1 VVCAWGWLK
10 VSVSWVGFVIPGRF
24 IKLAIH
30 GVCVALVWREFSVG
44 AICCL
49 RLVCGLARSPLS
61 FKVGSNSMVLGLL
74 QDLLRLG

>member
-1 VVCAWGWLK
+1 MCLGLAKGIGIVGW
-10 VSVSWVGFVIPGRF
+10 VRYSRSVY
-24 IKLAIH
+24 KLVIH

-61 FKVGSNSMVLGLL
+61 F
-74 QDLLRLG
+74 RLVRIAWC

>member
-1 VVCAWGWLK
+1 MVCAWGWLK

-24 IKLAIH
+24 IKLVIH

-61 FKVGSNSMVLGLL
+61 F
-74 QDLLRLG
+74 RLVRIAWC

>member
-1 VVCAWGWLK
+1 MGW
-10 VSVSWVGFVIPGRF
+10 VSLSRSVKSWF
-24 IKLAIH
+24 IN

-61 FKVGSNSMVLGLL
+61 FKVGSDSMVLGLL
-74 QDLLRLG
+74 